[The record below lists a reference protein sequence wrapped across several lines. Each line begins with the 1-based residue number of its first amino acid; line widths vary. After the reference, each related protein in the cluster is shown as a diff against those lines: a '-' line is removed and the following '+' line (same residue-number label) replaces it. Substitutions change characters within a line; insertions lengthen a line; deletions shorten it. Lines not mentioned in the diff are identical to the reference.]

1 LRQGRAGRSG
11 AKRTNRS
18 VYNTRRRS
26 RQLERE
32 GPSAGGRSGGA
43 SRILFALLSFDTFD
57 TLAGPERSLEEEVPE
72 IQRLALALIER
83 GG

>member
-1 LRQGRAGRSG
+1 
-11 AKRTNRS
+11 
-18 VYNTRRRS
+18 
-26 RQLERE
+26 
-32 GPSAGGRSGGA
+32 
-43 SRILFALLSFDTFD
+43 LSFDTFD